1 VLRDEWARLTPDGRL
16 LVSLL
21 ALILLG
27 PYLPILDLVKLVGID
42 LASGHQQARLD
53 NVAIPAVAAYLLWR
67 GYRTNRFRLPI
78 HTIFYAVFLLW
89 LGAMTAVWW
98 SNIPADYSGS
108 ISRGVSLLSS
118 AEAYVRPL
126 LVLLIAANV
135 QVSRTDMSILIKLI
149 LAAAVSMSVIATLQL
164 LPYTEDVI
172 NPFLARFYDNSAG
185 SEAFWLVVENG
196 RAAALMPQLSTLG
209 MYLILA
215 AALAA
220 VFIFRIRSRRDSVVL
235 GLLFGTILLGGMLSG
250 SKIFPAGMGLLVVL
264 SAIYVRAMPRIS
276 PSKILVAVLLFV
288 VVWAVAALVF
298 PDQSKSM
305 RGRIFPDDGN
315 YINQYFAGRFDPDT
329 GKVFRNGAVDIAQ
342 DYPITGLGMSVVNR
356 TTDSMLLGIV
366 IMSGVVGFTLYS
378 IAIGLVLWRLWQISV
393 SDQDRELKAL
403 ARTLTLLTIVFV
415 VISVAFHTLIQDRA
429 GDAYWLLVGL
439 VIGPLAMKTG
449 TAGELEPDSSA

>member
-1 VLRDEWARLTPDGRL
+1 
-16 LVSLL
+16 
-21 ALILLG
+21 
-27 PYLPILDLVKLVGID
+27 
-42 LASGHQQARLD
+42 
-53 NVAIPAVAAYLLWR
+53 
-67 GYRTNRFRLPI
+67 
-78 HTIFYAVFLLW
+78 
-89 LGAMTAVWW
+89 
-98 SNIPADYSGS
+98 
-108 ISRGVSLLSS
+108 
-118 AEAYVRPL
+118 
-126 LVLLIAANV
+126 
-135 QVSRTDMSILIKLI
+135 
-149 LAAAVSMSVIATLQL
+149 
-164 LPYTEDVI
+164 
-172 NPFLARFYDNSAG
+172 
-185 SEAFWLVVENG
+185 
-196 RAAALMPQLSTLG
+196 
-209 MYLILA
+209 
-215 AALAA
+215 
-220 VFIFRIRSRRDSVVL
+220 
-235 GLLFGTILLGGMLSG
+235 
-250 SKIFPAGMGLLVVL
+250 
-264 SAIYVRAMPRIS
+264 
-276 PSKILVAVLLFV
+276 
-288 VVWAVAALVF
+288 
-298 PDQSKSM
+298 M